1 MPCESRTRQ
10 QKRKRVREEN
20 SSQQT
25 KRPRCGETQ
34 LSASSAHSGNDSPC
48 VSRALGDTQ
57 VALLEALLPGAS
69 YSGQTSSPWP
79 ALFDG
84 ASGASDDY
92 LLRNVSFDDA
102 STLGRDS
109 PAQSVSVNSSP
120 VTSYSCEGDHVT
132 QQSPHPQI
140 MITQGS
146 ADTWTSKVGES
157 QQAFTIY
164 SSSTITQ
171 RKYKGPSSHQAF
183 AQWFQLNSYVLDK
196 DLSEHFR
203 QGSRHSEDMDMPPF
217 LSMPALCPDWEAYVD
232 AYLDEVAPI
241 YPIVGREVIVRAGTY
256 LARFAALEHN
266 PVSERPTMACLYAC
280 IALGARTK
288 GHTVVAQAYIEAACS
303 LTGYLTSQPYL
314 ESAQALLL
322 IAIDHRGRE
331 KIGAAFLLV
340 RQAISILNSM
350 GLHRTP
356 FYGNDQLSVPRQQ
369 SDRRIWYIAYA
380 LEKTMALEEG
390 RPSSTYERMSDEIV
404 YATKTRNC
412 SDPWKAFVD
421 LGVIQSKISE
431 QFFDQQSWAVSPDHE
446 RLLALQGELDEKLTQ
461 WSDNLPEPLRPRRGL
476 VNCPQRLLSSR
487 TFLSLNFHHAL
498 IALHRTALIGDL
510 TGCVATSER
519 HDSKP
524 HNARRLE
531 RSEGI
536 CANSARDIIT
546 TYLAFIEHKQSSPLI
561 TLNQPLLAV
570 HVLTIYSLRYPD
582 AWSAEAD
589 LQLLCSGIE
598 AIKDAYETIGLPAGF
613 CSILDT
619 LRHAATRHKE
629 PSTIPTPP
637 SQQGEGLVT
646 ANSEYQDEVAQVGE
660 LSFDMANMDGFA
672 DQLRAESALKLR
684 GVGDDLDDV
693 LMGTWLDT
701 PHLLDEEI
709 LDFSLWASEERTGI
723 VPQTLNET

>member
-1 MPCESRTRQ
+1 MSREGRIKQ
-10 QKRKRVREEN
+10 QKRKHVDEEIYP
-20 SSQQT
+20 QQT

-34 LSASSAHSGNDSPC
+34 LNASSAHSENDFSC
-48 VSRALGDTQ
+48 S
-57 VALLEALLPGAS
+57 LETLEDIEVTLFKALLPEAS
-69 YSGQTSSPWP
+69 YAGQTSSPWP

-84 ASGASDDY
+84 ASSARGASDDN

-102 STLGRDS
+102 STLSRDS
-109 PAQSVSVNSSP
+109 PARIASPNSSP
-120 VTSYSCEGDHVT
+120 DTVYSCDEDQIA

-140 MITQGS
+140 MINQNS
-146 ADTWTSKVGES
+146 ADTWTSKIGES

-183 AQWFQLNSYVLDK
+183 AQWFQLNSHVLDK

-203 QGSRHSEDMDMPPF
+203 QGSRHSEEMDMPPF
-217 LSMPALCPDWEAYVD
+217 LSMPALCPDWEVYVD

-241 YPIVGREVIVRAGTY
+241 YPIVGREIIVRAGTY
-256 LARFAALEHN
+256 LARSGALEHN
-266 PVSERPTMACLYAC
+266 PVSDRPTMACLYAC
-280 IALGARTK
+280 IALGARAK
-288 GHTVVAQAYIEAACS
+288 GHTGVAQAYIEAACS

-356 FYGNDQLSVPRQQ
+356 FYVNDQLSVSRQQ

-390 RPSSTYERMSDEIV
+390 RPSSTYDRMSDDIV
-404 YATKTRNC
+404 YATMTRSC

-421 LGVIQSKISE
+421 LGVIQSQISE
-431 QFFDQQSWAVSPDHE
+431 RFFDQQSWAVSPDHE
-446 RLLALQGELDEKLTQ
+446 GLLALQGELDERLTQ

-476 VNCPQRLLSSR
+476 VNCPQRLLAFR
-487 TFLSLNFHHAL
+487 TVLSFNFHHAL
-498 IALHRTALIGDL
+498 IALHRTALIGDF
-510 TGCVATSER
+510 TGSVATSER

-536 CANSARDIIT
+536 CANSARDILT
-546 TYLAFIEHKQSSPLI
+546 TYLAFIEQKQSSPLI

-570 HVLTIYSLRYPD
+570 HVLTIYSLKYPD

-589 LQLLCSGIE
+589 LQLLCLGIE
-598 AIKDAYETIGLPAGF
+598 SIKKAYETIGLPAGF
-613 CSILDT
+613 CSMLDT
-619 LRHAATRHKE
+619 LRQAAMRHQVS
-629 PSTIPTPP
+629 STSPTPP
-637 SQQGEGLVT
+637 SRQQEGPKT
-646 ANSEYQDEVAQVGE
+646 SNSEHKNQVAQVRE
-660 LSFDMANMDGFA
+660 LSFDVANMDGYT
-672 DQLRAESALKLR
+672 DQLGADPLLKS
-684 GVGDDLDDV
+684 GSVGDDLGDV
-693 LMGTWLDT
+693 SMGTWLDT

-709 LDFSLWASEERTGI
+709 LDFDLWAGDERTDI
-723 VPQTLNET
+723 AP